1 MVRGRG
7 VNPVQGRGFTLLET
21 MLALVIISVGI
32 LAFIDAQAAFTRS
45 NNWSSRAAT
54 GMLLANE
61 IRELARRLPR
71 HDPVTGLTLTQSG
84 GSQVLAGW
92 GREAGEVS
100 VDDIDDLDDLDGVTF
115 GDGGTFAGPIDAFG
129 FVVPAVD
136 LDGNPFE
143 DGRGLAGW
151 RQRVIVDK
159 IDPYNFGLVRAD
171 AYVQAAGA
179 QLPAIGVD
187 RFPLR
192 VTVIVEYT
200 DPDRT
205 TAEEIT
211 RLTWVVP
218 AE

>member
-1 MVRGRG
+1 MVRGRARARSG
-7 VNPVQGRGFTLLET
+7 GFTLLET
-21 MLALVIISVGI
+21 MLALIIVSVGV
-32 LAFIDAQAAFTRS
+32 LAFVDAQAAFTRS

-71 HDPVTGLTLTQSG
+71 HDSVTGLTLTQSG
-84 GSQVLAGW
+84 GSQALSGW

-100 VDDIDDLDDLDGVTF
+100 VDDLDDLDDLDGVIF
-115 GDGGTFAGPIDAFG
+115 GDGGTFPGPIDAFG

-136 LDGNPFE
+136 LNGNPFP
-143 DGRGLAGW
+143 DGRPLQGW

-159 IDPYNFGLVRAD
+159 VDPYNFGTVRAD
-171 AYVQAAGA
+171 AYTQSAGS
-179 QLPAIGVD
+179 QLPAISVD

-200 DPDRT
+200 DPSST
-205 TAEEIT
+205 VTEEIT

>member
-7 VNPVQGRGFTLLET
+7 GMRGHARGFTLLET
-21 MLALVIISVGI
+21 MLALVIIAVGI

-61 IRELARRLPR
+61 IRELSRRLPR
-71 HDPVTGLTLTQSG
+71 HDPVTGLTLTQAG
-84 GSQVLAGW
+84 GSQVLTGW

-100 VDDIDDLDDLDGVTF
+100 VDDIDDLDDLDGMTF

-136 LDGNPFE
+136 LDGNPFP
-143 DGRGLAGW
+143 DGRGLQGW
-151 RQRVIVDK
+151 RQQVIVDK
-159 IDPYNFGLVRAD
+159 LDPYNFGLVRAD
-171 AYVQAAGA
+171 SYVQPAGA
-179 QLPAIGVD
+179 QWPAINVD

-192 VTVIVEYT
+192 VTVIIEYT
-200 DPDRT
+200 DPARS